1 MAGIVSM
8 PSVSGLS
15 FSAQLQT
22 VQLKSTQNLTTPEAF
37 VKSFEL
43 AISKAFAS
51 WLVVHTVPT
60 PVGLAQRRVTK
71 IVTRLPVIAFWLLVT
86 ANILFALFGLILAV
100 LAALATSPEVHQ
112 VHTRLSTAGLA
123 AGLFDWQHSQRA
135 AKSDSELFIENTT
148 ENNSVDCR
156 KRIGVRCTAF
166 GGAEFVTHDVLGI
179 STKDNEQSR
188 PLQTRQT
195 L

>member
-1 MAGIVSM
+1 
-8 PSVSGLS
+8 
-15 FSAQLQT
+15 
-22 VQLKSTQNLTTPEAF
+22 
-37 VKSFEL
+37 
-43 AISKAFAS
+43 
-51 WLVVHTVPT
+51 
-60 PVGLAQRRVTK
+60 
-71 IVTRLPVIAFWLLVT
+71 
-86 ANILFALFGLILAV
+86 LILAV
-100 LAALATSPEVHQ
+100 LAALATSPEVYQ

-123 AGLFDWQHSQRA
+123 AELFDWQHSQRA

-148 ENNSVDCR
+148 ENNSMNCR